1 MFFRELLPLSLTEP
15 PDVLDM
21 CKLAYFDTGFSRT
34 TDYALI
40 NLLHP
45 CFVRQDG
52 RSCNSRVIA
61 RFLIDASKKGLIGAR
76 SVYLEGIDE
85 DKITLIMAEIAGTYP
100 AAKNGKKKTPRTFG
114 MKHGA
119 LYVRNQCVIK
129 YLAPLLNSDEYDGPS
144 AEKGFR
150 DVRQYCQLVLNGF
163 VFDPERLV

>member
-15 PDVLDM
+15 PEVLSM
-21 CKLAYFDTGFSRT
+21 CKRAMFDTGFSRT

-52 RSCNSRVIA
+52 RSCNSRVVA
-61 RFLIDASKKGLIGAR
+61 RYLIDASKKGLVGAR

-100 AAKNGKKKTPRTFG
+100 AAKRNTPRTFG
-114 MKHGA
+114 MKPGA
-119 LYVRNQCVIK
+119 VYVRKQCVIK
-129 YLAPLLNSDEYDGPS
+129 YLEPLLYSDDYDGPS